1 MKKFP
6 WGKVI
11 DRVDYDFDGKTLEIV
26 KAHPWK
32 SLSAPKSEREFDA
45 EKVIYFCDE
54 LGVSTN
60 SIMTMLLYWIVCQ
73 GVGRGQHGH
82 SLFSGICRMLTIDQ
96 GEGW

>member
-11 DRVDYDFDGKTLEIV
+11 DRIEYDFDGKTLEIV

-60 SIMTMLLYWIVCQ
+60 SVMTMLLYWIVCQ
-73 GVGRGQHGH
+73 GIETEQEA
-82 SLFSGICRMLTIDQ
+82 SILFLGVCRMLKIDH